1 MLLALTFAAPAGTPA
16 PLATFAAAA
25 GDKPATLSGPA
36 FPLNAPSNP
45 SSDGARYRFTAPP
58 SNLEDLVDVVDE
70 HDPEKVVGRLAN
82 AWSVDEGAGLVS
94 ATARLFAT
102 TRGRDLAVEVAE
114 GVKTGFSVAAAF
126 DSYVEDAEGVREVS
140 DWTAAHLGVV
150 RNPAFTQS
158 RGLSLAAS
166 AHKEGTAPMPQTAL
180 PAAPEGAG
188 VVDLP
193 TTAELAAEV
202 AKVLEAGKSTTG
214 AHPLAQFSSATQFWA
229 AFQSGT
235 EEDRARLRADFAL
248 VDQKI
253 ADNPALAVPQWRE
266 RIIQNLDARRPAIR
280 ALGGS
285 IGLPDSGMEVNW
297 PKFDGDLDALVAEQ
311 TVELEELTSVLV
323 KITSG
328 KGTIKTA
335 GAASRISYQAL
346 LRTSPAYRSA
356 YQAIMDAAWARYT
369 EARFEGALVAGATVA
384 GTLPAIPS
392 GATGAANFAAL
403 LFDLSAQVEDATGK
417 PATAVL
423 VGSDVWKELG
433 ATGLVNPAYGTQNV
447 SGTASAA
454 TLSVNVNGLE
464 VTRAP
469 FFPAGTSI
477 VTNDEAAKFSE
488 SGPMLATEED
498 VAHLGQ
504 NVATW
509 GMYVPAEIYF
519 PAGVLKVDRDAGTLP
534 N

>member
-1 MLLALTFAAPAGTPA
+1 MHTLALTFAPPAGTPA
-16 PLATFAAAA
+16 PLATFAAAQ

-36 FPLNAPSNP
+36 FPLGLASNP

-58 SNLEDLVDVVDE
+58 ANLEDLVDVVDE
-70 HDPEKVVGRLAN
+70 HDADKVVGRLA
-82 AWSVDEGAGLVS
+82 APWSVDQAGALVS

-150 RNPAFTQS
+150 RNPAFSES
-158 RGLSLAAS
+158 RGLTLAAS
-166 AHKEGTAPMPQTAL
+166 AHQERSTMPQSTGL
-180 PAAPEGAG
+180 EAPPQ

-202 AKVLEAGKSTTG
+202 AKVLEAGQSKGGT
-214 AHPLAQFSSATQFWA
+214 HPLAQFSSATQFWA
-229 AFQSGT
+229 AFQGGT
-235 EEDRARLRADFAL
+235 EDDRARLRADFAL
-248 VDQKI
+248 VDQTL
-253 ADNPALAVPQWRE
+253 ADNPALAVPQWRQ
-266 RIIQNLDARRPAIR
+266 RIIMNLDARRPAIR

-297 PKFDGDLDALVAEQ
+297 PKFDGDLDALIAEQ
-311 TVELEELTSVLV
+311 TVELEELESVKV
-323 KITSG
+323 SITSG

-346 LRTSPAYRSA
+346 LRTSPAYRAA

-369 EARFEGALVAGATVA
+369 EARFEAALAAGATDA
-384 GTLPAIPS
+384 GVLPAIPT
-392 GATGAANFAAL
+392 GATGAAAFAGL

-423 VGSDVWKELG
+423 VAGDVWKELG
-433 ATGLVNPAYGTQNV
+433 MTGLVNPAYGTQNV
-447 SGTASAA
+447 AGTASAA

-469 FFPAGTSI
+469 FLAAGTSI

-519 PAGVLKVDRDAGTLP
+519 PAGVLKVDRTA
-534 N
+534 